1 MTMQEMTVRLPETV
15 FHRLLGMAQTSHQS
29 VDEVL
34 FQSIRGNLPPLV
46 DDLPPEMRD
55 EVARLVQLRDDELWA
70 MINAPLTES
79 QWHRHEELLEK
90 NAASELSYR
99 EMNELATLR
108 DAVDRW
114 VLRRSYAA
122 ALLKWRGYALSF
134 PEA

>member
-90 NAASELSYR
+90 NAANELSYR

>member
-1 MTMQEMTVRLPETV
+1 MQEMTVRLPETV

-90 NAASELSYR
+90 NAANELSYR

>member
-1 MTMQEMTVRLPETV
+1 MTMLEMTVRLPETV

-90 NAASELSYR
+90 NAANELSYR

>member
-70 MINAPLTES
+70 TINAPLTES

-90 NAASELSYR
+90 NAANELSYR

>member
-90 NAASELSYR
+90 NAANELSYR

-122 ALLKWRGYALSF
+122 ALLKWPGYALSF

>member
-15 FHRLLGMAQTSHQS
+15 FHRLLGMAKTTHQS

-34 FQSIRGNLPPLV
+34 SQSIRGNLPPLV

-55 EVARLVQLRDDELWA
+55 EVARLAQLSDTELWA
-70 MINAPLTES
+70 VVDVPLS
-79 QWHRHEELLEK
+79 QTQWRRHEALLEK
-90 NAASELSYR
+90 NAAGEISPSELD
-99 EMNELATLR
+99 ELARLR

-122 ALLKWRGYALSF
+122 ALLKWRGYAVSL

>member
-1 MTMQEMTVRLPETV
+1 MTMQEMTIRLPETV
-15 FHRLLGMAQTSHQS
+15 FHRLLGMAQTTHQS

-55 EVARLVQLRDDELWA
+55 EVARLAQLSDDELWA
-70 MINAPLTES
+70 ATNAPLSEP

-90 NAASELSYR
+90 NATGELSRR
-99 EMNELATLR
+99 EVNELARLR

-122 ALLKWRGYALSF
+122 ALLKWRGYAVSF

>member
-1 MTMQEMTVRLPETV
+1 
-15 FHRLLGMAQTSHQS
+15 MAKTTHQS

-34 FQSIRGNLPPLV
+34 SQSIRGNLPPLV

-55 EVARLVQLRDDELWA
+55 EVARLAQLSDTELWA
-70 MINAPLTES
+70 VVDVPLS
-79 QWHRHEELLEK
+79 QTQWRRHEALLEK
-90 NAASELSYR
+90 NAAGEISPSELD
-99 EMNELATLR
+99 ELARLR

-122 ALLKWRGYALSF
+122 ALLKWRGYAVSL